1 VVLLDEI
8 EKAHPDVFNMLLQIM
23 EEGHLTDSFGRKVDF
38 KNTIVIMT
46 TNIGASAIS
55 QGDAFGFSKRDA
67 DTSYDRMKERLMQE
81 IEREFKPEF
90 IGRLDEVVVFRQL
103 TKENLKAIVDIELFK
118 VRERLGE
125 KGYKLVLTDEARE
138 FIIEKGGAVEYGARP
153 LRRAVENFIEDPLSE
168 NLLQGIFQ
176 GSNTITVK
184 VKEVAEKKQLEFEPS
199 TTEEEPE
206 LVGATAGEEEVA
218 S

>member
-1 VVLLDEI
+1 
-8 EKAHPDVFNMLLQIM
+8 VFNMLLQIM

-103 TKENLKAIVDIELFK
+103 TKENLKEIVDIELFK

-125 KGYKLVLTDEARE
+125 KGFKLVLSDEARE

-176 GSNTITVK
+176 GANTITVK

-199 TTEEEPE
+199 TTEGEPE